1 MELERSGHNEDNDTR
16 FIAWHARKQIAQLG
30 AAHEPPPAAAVLES
44 SETMNTKPESDAP
57 VDGGGR

>member
-30 AAHEPPPAAAVLES
+30 AAVLES